1 MLRELRFA
9 IISDQ
14 FVSILVVGQHT
25 IIFDILNIEVK
36 PKDGSVKRVLI
47 KWDFPLFED
56 AVTRHLNDGFSQKIS
71 DLDG

>member
-36 PKDGSVKRVLI
+36 PKLGSVKSVFI

-56 AVTRHLNDGFSQKIS
+56 AVTKHLNDGFSQNIS
-71 DLDG
+71 DLVG

>member
-25 IIFDILNIEVK
+25 IIFDILNILVN
-36 PKDGSVKRVLI
+36 PKLGSVKSVFI
-47 KWDFPLFED
+47 KWDFPLLEE

-71 DLDG
+71 DLVG